1 MKKLVIIAVCVLGLF
16 GCQTLMEWTGGV
28 AGNLADWKERYC
40 AELDLNARETIRNE
54 YNAEMDARGL
64 PHDQINCPE

>member
-1 MKKLVIIAVCVLGLF
+1 MKYLIALIAITAITGCSQLNQLVMGSA
-16 GCQTLMEWTGGV
+16 E
-28 AGNLADWKERYC
+28 ALADAKEAYC
-40 AELDLNARETIRNE
+40 AETDPNVRAQLREA